1 MQHSPYTP
9 CTDHPEDWWLPP
21 TWPSPHA
28 MVARPFRGRGKRGVH
43 GTSYQ
48 FQQLSLHS
56 SSAAEAAHRA
66 SRPFPRPKRSMRL
79 SPHCAFQL
87 GPGTHEE
94 QTRGH
99 PRGGAPVG
107 QPYRHLLSSLH
118 LLASLFHGLTLADLH
133 PVRAITARR
142 LATTPPPPSLPC
154 AGMLAPPRGA

>member
-66 SRPFPRPKRSMRL
+66 LQPFPRPKRSMRL

-87 GPGTHEE
+87 GPGTHAE
-94 QTRGH
+94 QTHGY

-107 QPYRHLLSSLH
+107 QAYRHLLSSLR
-118 LLASLFHGLTLADLH
+118 LFASLFSDLPWRTFTLSVPLQEGVRLLCRLRPLSRTLAFSR
-133 PVRAITARR
+133 P
-142 LATTPPPPSLPC
+142 LA
-154 AGMLAPPRGA
+154 G